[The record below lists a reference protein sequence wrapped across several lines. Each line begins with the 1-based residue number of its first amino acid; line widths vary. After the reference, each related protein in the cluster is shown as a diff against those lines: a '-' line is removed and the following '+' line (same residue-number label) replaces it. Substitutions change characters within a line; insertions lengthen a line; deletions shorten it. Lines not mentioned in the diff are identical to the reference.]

1 MDKPGHSYYNPK
13 LLKCIKSAPRLLGC
27 EAAYYFPTDIDVCTR
42 EKSREGGRRELLTT
56 RTAGHGGRRRRITDD
71 ENDEGSGK
79 ETNVEDSRRGTDG
92 EERSEDDGAFGDGGD
107 DEKGA
112 GKLVL
117 HVRSGDIF
125 DNDILSYYG
134 QVSQGRKPGFGT
146 RLVS

>member
-1 MDKPGHSYYNPK
+1 MDTRGHSHYNPN
-13 LLKCIKSAPRLLGC
+13 LLECIKSAPRLLGC

-42 EKSREGGRRELLTT
+42 EKSIEGGRRELLTT
-56 RTAGHGGRRRRITDD
+56 QTTGPGGKKRRITGV
-71 ENDEGSGK
+71 ENDEGSR
-79 ETNVEDSRRGTDG
+79 NIRRRTDG
-92 EERSEDDGAFGDGGD
+92 ETRNEDSEVDDDGD

-134 QVSQGRKPGFGT
+134 QVGKGWKPGFGT
-146 RLVS
+146 RLISRQGG